1 MVRDGDFL
9 AGVELVEEK
18 RLRKLIESANK
29 TGTPEYKKEVTEEA
43 TKKTKNK
50 RNLKNKPSKSNIKRR
65 LKAVAV
71 VAGLVLTGAAGYTIA
86 KVPEYKEE
94 AFASTLEAVKEEIA
108 ENAGTT
114 PDKVRIEGVTESEA
128 RGGGEYTTYTLYVD
142 GQRFEY
148 QGFKSNQSGETR
160 TIEDSIQN
168 NEVLDAIATVV
179 NADGGNLFDAI
190 KANRLRRDIESGKID
205 LNLVLREKTNKALD
219 EAGMER

>member
-29 TGTPEYKKEVTEEA
+29 TGTPEYKKEVVEEE
-43 TKKTKNK
+43 TKRTKNK
-50 RNLKNKPSKSNIKRR
+50 RNLKNQPSKSNIKRR

-71 VAGLVLTGAAGYTIA
+71 VAGLVLTGATGYTIA

-94 AFASTLEAVKEEIA
+94 AFTSTLEAVKEEIA

-114 PDKVRIEGVTESEA
+114 PDKVQIKGVTEKNIRS
-128 RGGGEYTTYTLYVD
+128 GGEHTTYTLYID

-148 QGFKSNQSGETR
+148 QCYKSNQSGETMKMED
-160 TIEDSIQN
+160 TIGN

-179 NADGGNLFDAI
+179 NAQGGNIFDAI
-190 KANRLRRDIESGKID
+190 KANRLRKNIESGKID
-205 LNLVLREKTNKALD
+205 LKVVLRENSNKALR
-219 EAGMER
+219 EAGIDR